1 MPHKIRVR
9 FIRLIPA
16 LDADGNRTL
25 AESDLGIRWC
35 EINAAG
41 SDDPGVKQ
49 EIAEIR
55 THVII
60 THGRPA
66 PCKPGDLAEYQ
77 GERFAILD
85 CRNDPETGALYLDS
99 RTAGR

>member
-1 MPHKIRVR
+1 MAHKSRVR

-25 AESDLGIRWC
+25 AESDLGFRWC
-35 EINAAG
+35 GIIEAEADERG
-41 SDDPGVKQ
+41 LKQ

-55 THVII
+55 THVIV

-66 PCKPGDLAEYQ
+66 PCNIGDLAEYQ
-77 GERFAILD
+77 GMRYAVLD
-85 CRNDPETGALYLDS
+85 CRSDPETGELCLDC
-99 RTAGR
+99 RAAR